1 MKNLI
6 FFDKEGYALNFK
18 HNDIED
24 RYEGKMFFDQNS
36 SDTFKTLVINTFE
49 RIPAFEYSQAND
61 LDLSKFQLF
70 NDKGLEFKAYTRT
83 SSFNSISKVNS
94 SPDFYSKW
102 VYGYKINTLY
112 PVGTEIYF
120 TGTGNTEFEPTIS
133 PISTF
138 TVASVKNNAIMI
150 ITVTNNQTYI
160 DVPVTGTITSL
171 NIIQVNDYLS
181 LPAYSQ
187 PGFQS
192 SIYTGRKISIIN
204 STKNNGVY
212 TIGKLISA
220 KSLKT
225 HNINPALLTSA
236 GMSTDQHY
244 IQGKVKLHTDRIFV
258 SSESVIID
266 SIRKSIKFTSVPDVL
281 TVGSQFVIDDQT
293 SLNYNITFEVRSLAY
308 PNYNPAA
315 VYVLYEVVEYLNIL
329 YINTFAGNTGNQPS
343 NSPGYWQVYNKDYV
357 ATVIYRPDNII
368 LYRGTYYRSLTTNTG
383 ILPDSSTT
391 DWTKTL
397 TKVYILQ
404 TPISE
409 TTSGNG
415 TMFLTTTEF
424 LFKQFWNGSD
434 INTMVAFVRNNYNAF
449 YKLNLLLEYSEALST
464 ITCRN
469 RYTYNAIDVLWTT
482 KVGNIVTII
491 DGVNSPIP
499 VYMMNVTEQI
509 KTEFASFYTPYES
522 PLFNIKHD
530 SSYISENFEYNIMFT
545 GIDSFGLHVTINGL
559 QYSIPFDTNDT
570 ITLADWI
577 TTHAATLLKLGIV
590 VTSVTNTLTVKSSYP
605 NMLID
610 VEILLGSTATYEF
623 EHSTVT
629 FNTNPLFTVLSMVIN
644 DITYSVPFD
653 TSIANTVSKW
663 KNTYVYELLSS
674 GIIVKS
680 SGSTLSFS
688 TINQTILDGL
698 KYNVYTGHQFTY
710 DRNDNYSVVYK
721 KYGNTGIII
730 ASNQILNTNLSED
743 LQTKG
748 FATAMITHIKGST
761 FPLNNQE
768 YNIIGLD
775 PNNLTLSYQ
784 GPFWQ
789 DLTSVIV
796 LQTREF
802 IRQPRFG
809 FDTDTTTKYKF
820 RWLDDT
826 TPEIFFY
833 DFSGNNLATSGPFA
847 YTGMLPLMNESNEN
861 DTDNRL
867 VLNKI
872 PNTDLSRVSI
882 PKYQQ
887 TVFPEL
893 VYNLDKVDSS
903 TDLTFEPEPF
913 QTFFGF
919 NAKDEGIKNNIV
931 IGEMIEDISLNINT
945 NPSSPT
951 DIINFNADDM
961 SINIISSTIFFTNY
975 NFRAGQ
981 IISIHGYDNTNS
993 TNQAKFLNNGKKFLI
1008 KNVYT
1013 NAIILDFFDE
1023 SMLSTESSLTSIIN
1037 PLPPFNIIPTGITVT
1052 LKVEPKEFIR
1062 VNLYGQT
1069 EIEDA
1074 RFRIQLDNVGHNIK
1088 HRDVYIF
1095 KQYDIKE
1102 NGIDWI
1108 YLNRKRKEMLQVQ
1121 PEIFNYVGAYRALV
1135 NAINY
1140 FGYNDLELYEYYR
1153 NINPNSAN
1161 YKKLQKME
1169 IPDIF
1174 DNTIPGWN
1182 EKDYIKNT
1190 LPNKNFEKTKLF
1202 NLTYR
1207 ITDVDGNNIQ
1217 AYSLDE
1223 AIVKLSGL
1231 KKWIQ
1236 ENVIPQSTKILD
1248 ITGRADT
1255 SVNITV
1261 QHSGIYDRCIKDNE
1275 TLDPVTFKAG
1285 GYLQPINPSGLY
1297 NIHLDFSTMSGLSPD
1312 AWQLNIRTYE
1322 TYPYWS
1328 VNNPYNIGDKII
1340 FLGRIYQSQ
1349 SVNKALEPIR
1359 FTNDWKEVPFQPIQ
1373 NIDEL
1378 KTDLAS
1384 YNFGADKNVDPF
1396 VVITATSYNNRGAS
1410 FAYKKYYSLDGVFL
1424 LTDKGLS
1431 ASIGHTAFDG
1441 GFDNSYN

>member
-18 HNDIED
+18 HNSIED

-36 SDTFKTLVINTFE
+36 SDTFKTLVVNTFE
-49 RIPAFEYSQAND
+49 RIPAFEYSQSND
-61 LDLSKFQLF
+61 LDLVKFQLF

-83 SSFNSISKVNS
+83 SGFTSISKVNNA
-94 SPDFYSKW
+94 PNFYSKW
-102 VYGYKINTLY
+102 IYGDKINTLY
-112 PVGTEIYF
+112 PVGTEIHF
-120 TGTGNTEFEPTIS
+120 SGTGNIEFEPTVS

-138 TVASVKNNAIMI
+138 TVAAVKNDAIMI
-150 ITVTNNQTYI
+150 ITATNNQSY
-160 DVPVTGTITSL
+160 VNVAVTGTITSL

-181 LPAYSQ
+181 LPVYSQ

-192 SIYTGRKISIIN
+192 SLYTGRKISIVH
-204 STKNNGVY
+204 SSKNDGVH
-212 TIGKLISA
+212 TIDKLISP

-225 HNINPALLTSA
+225 HNVNPALLTTA

-244 IQGKVKLHTDRIFV
+244 IQARVKLLMDRIFV
-258 SSESVIID
+258 SNESVIID
-266 SIRKSIKFTSVPDVL
+266 SNRKSIQFTSVPDVL
-281 TVGSQFVIDDQT
+281 TPGTQFVIDDQT
-293 SLNYNITFEVRSLAY
+293 SLNYNITFEVKSVAY
-308 PNYNPAA
+308 PYYNPAA
-315 VYVLYEVVEYLNIL
+315 VYALYEVVEYFGLL
-329 YINTFAGNTGNQPS
+329 YINISAGNVGNQPS
-343 NSPGYWQVYNKDYV
+343 NSPGFWNLYNKDYV
-357 ATVIYRPDNII
+357 IDVTYRPNNII
-368 LYRGTYYRSLTTNTG
+368 LYRGTYYRSLSTNTG
-383 ILPDSSTT
+383 VLPDSSTT

-397 TKVYILQ
+397 IKVYILQ

-409 TTSGNG
+409 TTSGSG
-415 TMFLTTTEF
+415 SMFLTTTEF
-424 LFKQFWNGSD
+424 SFTQFWNGSN
-434 INTMVAFVRNNYNAF
+434 INTMVAFVRNNANAF
-449 YKLNLLLEYSEALST
+449 YKLNLLLEYSDALST
-464 ITCRN
+464 IVCRN
-469 RYTYNAIDVLWTT
+469 RYTYNAIDVFWTA
-482 KVGNIVTII
+482 KVGNIATVI
-491 DGVNSPIP
+491 DGTNTPIP
-499 VYMMNVTEQI
+499 VYMMNVTEQL
-509 KTEFASFYTPYES
+509 KTEFASPYTPYKT

-530 SSYISENFEYNIMFT
+530 SVYISENFKRNILFT
-545 GIDSFGLHVTINGL
+545 GIDSFGLHITINGL

-570 ITLADWI
+570 ITLADWV
-577 TTHAATLLKLGIV
+577 TTYATTLLKLGVI
-590 VTSVTNTLTVKSSYP
+590 VTSITNTLTVKSSYP
-605 NMLID
+605 NMLIGI
-610 VEILLGSTATYEF
+610 EILVGSTATYEF
-623 EHSTVT
+623 EHSVIT
-629 FNTNPLFTVLSMVIN
+629 FNTNPLFTLLSMVIN

-653 TSIANTVSKW
+653 TSIPNTVLKW
-663 KNTYVYELLSS
+663 KNAHMYELLSS

-680 SGSTLSFS
+680 SGSTLTFNA
-688 TINQTILDGL
+688 INQTILDGL
-698 KYNVYTGHQFTY
+698 NYTIYTGGQFTY
-710 DRNDNYSVVYK
+710 DRNDNYSVNYK

-730 ASNQILNTNLSED
+730 ASNQVFNTNLSED

-748 FATAMITHIKGST
+748 FATAMITSIKHSS

-775 PNNLTLSYQ
+775 SNNLTLSYQ

-789 DLTSVIV
+789 DLTSVII

-809 FDTDTTTKYKF
+809 FDLDTTTKYKF

-833 DFSGNNLATSGPFA
+833 DFSGKNLATSGPFA
-847 YTGMLPLMNESNEN
+847 YTGILPLMDATNEN
-861 DTDNRL
+861 DPNNRL
-867 VLNKI
+867 VLNKSA
-872 PNTDLSRVSI
+872 NTDLSRVGI

-887 TVFPEL
+887 TIFPEL
-893 VYNLDKVDSS
+893 VYNLDKVDSA

-913 QTFFGF
+913 QTFLGF
-919 NAKDEGIKNNIV
+919 NAQDEGIKNNV
-931 IGEMIEDISLNINT
+931 MIGEMIEDVSLIINT
-945 NPSSPT
+945 NPSLPVHV
-951 DIINFNADDM
+951 INFNATDM
-961 SINIISSTIFFTNY
+961 SINIISSTIFFTNH

-981 IISIHGYDNTNS
+981 IISLHGYDNTNS

-1008 KNVYT
+1008 KNVYSNT
-1013 NAIILDFFDE
+1013 ILLDLFDE
-1023 SMLSTESSLTSIIN
+1023 SVLSDESSLTSIIN
-1037 PLPPFNIIPTGITVT
+1037 PLPPFNIIPTGMTVT

-1135 NAINY
+1135 NTINY

-1174 DNTIPGWN
+1174 DNSIPGWN

-1190 LPNKNFEKTKLF
+1190 LPNQNFEKTKLF

-1275 TLDPVTFKAG
+1275 TLDPVTFNAE

-1297 NIHLDFSTMSGLSPD
+1297 NINLDFATMSGLSPD

-1328 VNNPYNIGDKII
+1328 VNNNYNIGDKII

-1349 SVNKALEPIR
+1349 SINTALEPIR
-1359 FTNDWKEVPFQPIQ
+1359 FAIDWKEVPFQPIQ
-1373 NIDEL
+1373 YIDEL

-1396 VVITATSYNNRGAS
+1396 IVITATSYNNRGAS
-1410 FAYKKYYSLDGVFL
+1410 FAYRKYYSLDGIFL

-1431 ASIGHTAFDG
+1431 ASLSHVTFDS
-1441 GFDNSYN
+1441 GFDNSYH